1 MARFDV
7 HRGEGEPLLL
17 DCQTDLL
24 EGINSRLM
32 VPLYR
37 AERVERKVLRLNP
50 VFNVAGHDMVMLTQS
65 MGAVPIKRIG
75 ARIDS
80 LRAEQDAIM
89 NAIDMLLSGY

>member
-7 HRGEGEPLLL
+7 HRGEGEALLL

-24 EGINSRLM
+24 DGINSRLM

-37 AERVERKVLRLNP
+37 AERIERKVLRLNP

-75 ARIDS
+75 VCVDS
-80 LRAEQDAIM
+80 LAAQQDAIM

>member
-7 HRGEGEPLLL
+7 HHGQGEPLLL

-24 EGINSRLM
+24 DGIASRLM

-37 AERVERKVLRLNP
+37 AERIGRKVPRLNP
-50 VFNVAGHDMVMLTQS
+50 ILRVAGHDMVMLTQS
-65 MGAVPIKRIG
+65 MGAVPIKLIG
-75 ARIDS
+75 ARVDS
-80 LRAEQDAIM
+80 LSAEQDQIM

>member
-1 MARFDV
+1 MPRFDV

-24 EGINSRLM
+24 DGINSRLM

-37 AERVERKVLRLNP
+37 ADRIERKVPRLNP
-50 VFNVAGHDMVMLTQS
+50 VFNVAGHDMIMLTQS

-75 ARIDS
+75 TCVDS
-80 LRAEQDAIM
+80 LAAEQDAIM

>member
-24 EGINSRLM
+24 DGINSRLM

-37 AERVERKVLRLNP
+37 ADRIERKVPRLNP
-50 VFNVAGHDMVMLTQS
+50 VFDVAGYDMVMLTQL
-65 MGAVPIKRIG
+65 MGAVPIKQIG
-75 ARIDS
+75 ARVGS
-80 LRAEQDAIM
+80 LGAEQDAIM

>member
-17 DCQTDLL
+17 DCQADLL
-24 EGINSRLM
+24 DGINSRLM

-37 AERVERKVLRLNP
+37 TDRIERKVPRLNP
-50 VFNVAGHDMVMLTQS
+50 IFNVAGQDMVMLTQL

-75 ARIDS
+75 PCVDS
-80 LRAEQDAIM
+80 LAGQQDAIM

>member
-7 HRGEGEPLLL
+7 YRGEGEPLLL

-24 EGINSRLM
+24 DGINSRLM

-37 AERVERKVLRLNP
+37 ADRIERKVPRLNP
-50 VFNVAGHDMVMLTQS
+50 VFNIAGHDMIMLTQS
-65 MGAVPIKRIG
+65 LGAVPIKRIG
-75 ARIDS
+75 TRVGS
-80 LRAEQDAIM
+80 LATEQEAIM

>member
-24 EGINSRLM
+24 DGINSRLM

-37 AERVERKVLRLNP
+37 ADRVERKIPRLNP
-50 VFNVAGHDMVMLTQS
+50 VFSVAGNDMVMLTQS

-75 ARIDS
+75 VRVDS
-80 LRAEQDAIM
+80 LTAEQDAIM

>member
-7 HRGEGEPLLL
+7 HRGEDEPLLL

-24 EGINSRLM
+24 DGINSRLM

-37 AERVERKVLRLNP
+37 ADRIERKIPRLNP
-50 VFNVAGHDMVMLTQS
+50 IFKVGGHDMVMLTQL

-75 ARIDS
+75 ARVDS
-80 LRAEQDAIM
+80 LAVKQDAIM
-89 NAIDMLLSGY
+89 NAIAMLLSGY